1 MRRSLN
7 LCQPLALTFVILLL
21 AALSGCSS
29 NGNDT
34 LNRSL
39 VAYDSGRF
47 DESFQ
52 LAQEANGEASSTRD
66 SLEASYIAG
75 MSAFRLGRYE
85 ESVRWLQDPARAED
99 RWMAGQSNVTLGSSL
114 LKLGRKSEAARAFVK
129 AGEFLTGE
137 DALKARMAAGN
148 TFRELGDRKAS
159 DEQFR
164 LANVTPPSSGTP
176 PVAQGPSGSGSK
188 PGIASPATGTVESQR
203 GPFVLQAGAFKD
215 REKAQRRADEVRATS
230 TKAGL
235 GEPRVLPKRA
245 TDGATMYVVQFGSF
259 TDRRTAENA
268 LGRIGLSGVVVG
280 RPVA

>member
-1 MRRSLN
+1 
-7 LCQPLALTFVILLL
+7 
-21 AALSGCSS
+21 
-29 NGNDT
+29 
-34 LNRSL
+34 
-39 VAYDSGRF
+39 
-47 DESFQ
+47 
-52 LAQEANGEASSTRD
+52 
-66 SLEASYIAG
+66 
-75 MSAFRLGRYE
+75 
-85 ESVRWLQDPARAED
+85 
-99 RWMAGQSNVTLGSSL
+99 MAGQSNVTLGSSL

-137 DALKARMAAGN
+137 DARKARMAAGN

-188 PGIASPATGTVESQR
+188 PGSASPATGTVESQR

-215 REKAQRRADEVRATS
+215 REKAQRRAEEVRATS

-235 GEPRVLPKRA
+235 GEPRVLSKRA
-245 TDGATMYVVQFGSF
+245 ADGATMFVVQFGSF
-259 TDRRTAENA
+259 TDRRTAESA